1 MKVLACDG
9 IHEDGLALLR
19 DAGWEVV
26 VSDPIKDPAEL
37 ARALGDVDVLLVRS
51 ATRVPADVLDDA
63 GQPTAD
69 LSIADIRAAVGE
81 NNTSLAKLGELAA
94 EDPPFV
100 PAFFMAGQQLVRLGR
115 VNEARTF
122 LRDGIEAARTQG
134 NAHAA
139 GEMSGNVL

>member
-63 GQPTAD
+63 GRLRVIGRAGAGVDTIDVDAATRRGIAVPRPSTRSRCCLRWPATSRVPT
-69 LSIADIRAAVGE
+69 RA
-81 NNTSLAKLGELAA
+81 
-94 EDPPFV
+94 
-100 PAFFMAGQQLVRLGR
+100 
-115 VNEARTF
+115 
-122 LRDGIEAARTQG
+122 
-134 NAHAA
+134 
-139 GEMSGNVL
+139 